1 MKVIQRNLR
10 SAIIKMKSPKGE
22 PTASN
27 LTEEEYF
34 LENLNQDQVNM
45 LDFCSLRAIEWK
57 VF

>member
-34 LENLNQDQVNM
+34 LENLNQDQVKNAG
-45 LDFCSLRAIEWK
+45 F
-57 VF
+57 